1 MSLGRRGGPG
11 SGAERKPGLP
21 LRRATGDEHP
31 LVVETLVRAFGDD
44 PLFAWLFP
52 DRATRPRRSAEFLR
66 AVVESTAGHG
76 GLVMA
81 SPGHECAYLAYPPG
95 WHGESAE
102 DSALDHPGLR
112 DRADAVGTLTRLL
125 GERRR
130 DLPPHL
136 YCTYI
141 GTRPEAQG
149 RGTGT
154 ALMAGFA
161 SWCDAGSVG
170 FYAEASSPRS
180 LALYERVGFPR
191 LGDPIAL
198 PDGPLLHPVWRGP
211 AHPGARSRP

>member
-1 MSLGRRGGPG
+1 MNLGGAG
-11 SGAERKPGLP
+11 SGAEREPAPP
-21 LRRATGDEHP
+21 LRPATGDEHP
-31 LVVETLVRAFGDD
+31 SVVETLVRAFGDD

-52 DRATRPRRSAEFLR
+52 DRATRPRRSAEFVR
-66 AVVESTAGHG
+66 AVVGSTADHG

-95 WHGESAE
+95 WQGEAAE
-102 DSALDHPGLR
+102 DGALARPELR
-112 DRADAVGTLTRLL
+112 DLAGAVGALTRLL
-125 GERRR
+125 GERRHG
-130 DLPPHL
+130 LPPHL

-149 RGTGT
+149 RGLGR
-154 ALMAGFA
+154 ALMEGFA
-161 SWCDAGSVG
+161 SWCDAEGVG
-170 FYAEASSPRS
+170 FYAEASSQRS

-211 AHPGARSRP
+211 APRSHP